1 MCSDNIRKLLRSFW
15 SRLLRS
21 CPLSLLVLAL
31 IPLVSV
37 HAQELGP
44 PSPGLPPGP
53 PLPEAPGV
61 ALPYLPRS
69 LLAGRLYAEAGVRF
83 RNLQT
88 VNAKSLQLT
97 GQGIEDLNGDTFV
110 TLPETSYGFT
120 NKVWTPNFEFGYQAS
135 NFGDVF
141 ATFSWFGVSNS
152 HGFQVVSSGN
162 QVVTSTI
169 QYHITLDS
177 YETRAGVRSWYP
189 LWGMG
194 RIGVTLGGF
203 TSVIPYRVDVTRA
216 NTQGAQF
223 PSGTGSHESTWVQW
237 GGTGGVEM
245 ELDLSR
251 ILFKFAADYSYGS
264 ELIYNELLGTE
275 TRLAPMGFSA
285 VFAGGLRF

>member
-1 MCSDNIRKLLRSFW
+1 MCSDNIQKFHRSFW

-21 CPLSLLVLAL
+21 AWLTMLLLVLIASAA
-31 IPLVSV
+31 VQ
-37 HAQELGP
+37 AQELGP

-53 PLPEAPGV
+53 SLPEAPGL
-61 ALPYLPRS
+61 ALPYLSRS
-69 LLAGRLYAEAGVRF
+69 LLAGRLYAQAGVRF

-88 VNAKSLQLT
+88 VNAKALET
-97 GQGIEDLNGDTFV
+97 RGQGIEDLNGDTFV
-110 TLPETSYGFT
+110 TLPEASYGFT
-120 NKVWTPNFEFGYQAS
+120 NTIWTPNFEFGYQSS

-141 ATFSWFGVSNS
+141 ATFSWYGVSNS
-152 HGFQVVSSGN
+152 HGFHQVSSGN

-169 QYHITLDS
+169 QYHIALDS

-203 TSVIPYRVDVTRA
+203 TSVIPHRVDVTRS

-223 PSGTGSHESTWVQW
+223 PSGAGSHESTWVQW
-237 GGTGGVEM
+237 GGTGGVEL

-251 ILFKFAADYSYGS
+251 ILLKLAADYSYGS

-275 TRLAPMGFSA
+275 TRLAPQGFSA